1 MCDCRKQDCPVNGSC
16 LMENV
21 IYRASVTTENQTK
34 FYVGSTRLTLKNRYT
49 KNNHSFRHEKHS
61 NATTFSQYI
70 WKLKNNKVNVKIKW
84 KIL

>member
-1 MCDCRKQDCPVNGSC
+1 
-16 LMENV
+16 MENV
-21 IYRASVTTENQTK
+21 IYRARVTTENQTK
-34 FYVGSTRLTLKNRYT
+34 FYVGSTGLTFKILYT
-49 KNNHSFRHEKHS
+49 KHKHSFKHEKHS